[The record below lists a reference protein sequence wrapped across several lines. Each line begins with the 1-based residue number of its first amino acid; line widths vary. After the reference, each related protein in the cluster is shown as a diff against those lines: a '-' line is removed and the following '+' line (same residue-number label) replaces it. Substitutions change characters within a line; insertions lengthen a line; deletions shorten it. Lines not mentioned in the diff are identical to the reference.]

1 MLRYFIWSRSLYIS
15 ICSVVFAELLR
26 TEADWLRYRINKAA
40 RNNNKAKIGG
50 YMAINP
56 YEYAEDQK
64 VKISQ
69 TAQKGIRSLYKKAS
83 KEIRQRMETIPDNGN
98 VSSAIRKAYY
108 EQHLKELDKVI
119 EKLNEDIEGIVK
131 DTAKRSAKLPV
142 TAIQNFLGLLSIDI
156 KGLSGTFSYIPER
169 VVNNLITGKLYSG
182 KWSLS
187 KSIWTGNR
195 RVKKDLSTI
204 IAQGLTENKSTYDIA
219 KDLEKYVNPSAR
231 KDWNWSKV
239 YPGTNRVVDYNA
251 QRLARTL
258 IQHAYQSSLTQTVS
272 DNPFVQKIRWNAA
285 HSHRVCEV
293 CKERDGKLYPK
304 DKLPLDHPNGMCF
317 FTVEIEDSMMDISN
331 RIADWANGKK
341 DKGMDKFAKSMFPDT
356 SLSKI
361 KNKVESKT
369 K

>member
-1 MLRYFIWSRSLYIS
+1 MANPFSEANERK
-15 ICSVVFAELLR
+15 VELS
-26 TEADWLRYRINKAA
+26 K
-40 RNNNKAKIGG
+40 
-50 YMAINP
+50 
-56 YEYAEDQK
+56 
-64 VKISQ
+64 S
-69 TAQKGIRSLYKKAS
+69 AQRQIRELYKKAS
-83 KEIRQRMETIPDNGN
+83 KEIRHRMETVPDNGN
-98 VSSAIRKAYY
+98 VSSSIRKAYY
-108 EQHLKELDKVI
+108 EQHLKELDKII
-119 EKLNEDIEGIVK
+119 EKLDKDVEDAVK
-131 DTAKRSAKLPV
+131 NAARRSAKLPV
-142 TAIQNFLGLLSIDI
+142 TATQDFLGSLNVGIG
-156 KGLSGTFSYIPER
+156 GLSGAFSHVPDN
-169 VVNNLITGKLYSG
+169 VVNNLVTGKLYSG

-187 KSIWTGNR
+187 ESIWLGNNK
-195 RVKKDLSTI
+195 VKKGLSEI
-204 IAQGLTENKSTYDIA
+204 IAQGLAENRSTYDIA
-219 KDLEKYVNPSAR
+219 KDLEKYVNPNAK

-239 YPGTNRVVDYNA
+239 YPGVNKVVDYNA
-251 QRLARTL
+251 QRLARTM

-272 DNPFVQKIRWNAA
+272 DYPFVQKIRWNAA
-285 HSHRVCEV
+285 HSHRVCEI